1 MKKLIFRNL
10 LKDVSNFFIVAAIS
24 ISIIIWVVQAVNYL
38 DFVAEDG
45 HSFKVYFM
53 YTLLSLPKIV
63 SRILP
68 FIFFVSIFYIVIK
81 YEENNQLIIFW
92 LNGIK
97 KITFVN
103 VLIKYSL
110 IFLLIQTLLTTFI
123 VPQTQDSAR
132 SFIRSSTIDLFPS
145 LIQERK
151 FIDTVSNLTIYVDK
165 KNKNGLLENIFLKDQ
180 LNGNQSQTIYAKEG
194 RIVNK
199 ENKNYLVLKK
209 GKIINK
215 DNKNVSTFSFQ
226 LTQFNLSK
234 YGTKTTV
241 FPKVQE
247 QSTYTLAN
255 CLYLYYINKKDLYL
269 NKFLDCDSKSVSH
282 IMREFFRRIFLPF
295 YIPLIALIVGSI
307 ILTSKDNISYNRSKL
322 KIFILTIFIIIIS
335 EISVRY
341 FAQNNLSSIL
351 LILMPIVF
359 FFTTYL
365 IINRKFKYI
374 SK

>member
-24 ISIIIWVVQAVNYL
+24 ISIIIWVIQAVNYL

-68 FIFFVSIFYIVIK
+68 FIFFISVFYIIIK

-97 KITFVN
+97 KITFLN

-110 IFLLIQTLLTTFI
+110 LFLLLQTLFTTFI
-123 VPQTQDSAR
+123 VPQTQDLAR

-151 FIDTVSNLTIYVDK
+151 FIDTVSNLTIYVDEK
-165 KNKNGLLENIFLKDQ
+165 TKNGLLKNIFLKDQ
-180 LNGNQSQTIYAKEG
+180 FNNNKSQTIYAREG

-199 ENKNYLVLKK
+199 DNKNYLVLKN
-209 GKIINK
+209 GQIINK
-215 DNKNVSTFSFQ
+215 DNKNISTFSFKT
-226 LTQFNLSK
+226 TQFNLSK

-241 FPKVQE
+241 FPKIQE
-247 QSTYTLAN
+247 QNSYTLSR
-255 CLYLYYINKKDLYL
+255 CLYFYFNNKKNLYVNKYL
-269 NKFLDCDSKSVSH
+269 NCDSDSVKH

-295 YIPLIALIVGSI
+295 YMPLIALIVGSI
-307 ILTSKDNISYNRSKL
+307 ILTSKNNVNYNRSKL
-322 KIFILTIFIIIIS
+322 KIFILTIFIIIVS

-341 FAQNNLSSIL
+341 FAQSNLSSIL
-351 LILMPIVF
+351 LILMPIIF
-359 FFTTYL
+359 FFITYL
-365 IINRKFKYI
+365 ILNSKLKYI
-374 SK
+374 SE